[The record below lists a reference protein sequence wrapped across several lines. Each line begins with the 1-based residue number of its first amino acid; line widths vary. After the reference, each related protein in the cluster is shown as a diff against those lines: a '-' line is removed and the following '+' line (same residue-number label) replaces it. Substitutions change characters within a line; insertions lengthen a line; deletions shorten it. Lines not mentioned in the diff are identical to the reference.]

1 MAPQHDWF
9 EKDYYKALG
18 VSSDASE
25 KDIKKAYRSLASKFH
40 PDKNEGDAAAEERFK
55 EISAAYDVVGDAD
68 KRKEYDEVR
77 RIGPMGRAFGDRGGF
92 GGGPFGQGGGGG
104 TTFDVGDLS
113 DLLGGIFG
121 GGGRPTAGQNRYGGP
136 RKGADLSAK
145 LNLSFVDAV
154 TGVTT
159 SVHITSDAACTTC
172 FGSGAAPGTQ
182 PEVCRR
188 CEGRGVLDDN
198 QGLFSLSQPCDQC
211 GGRGRV
217 VTSPCSTCSGSG
229 LIRRSRQVKV
239 RIPAGVKNGQK
250 IRLPGRG
257 APGVNGG
264 PPGDL
269 VVELHVGRHELFRR
283 RGQDL
288 AITVPITVVEAANG
302 ADIKVPT
309 IDGSPKTVRI
319 PPGTPSGRTF
329 RIKGAGVTTTKAT
342 GNLLVTVE
350 VTVPTDLTDEQR
362 EALAGLA
369 DPSVRDHLF
378 SKPSSTS

>member
-9 EKDYYKALG
+9 EKDYYKVLG

-25 KDIKKAYRSLASKFH
+25 KDIKKAYRKLASQFH
-40 PDKNEGDAAAEERFK
+40 PDKNEGDASAEKRFK
-55 EISAAYDVVGDAD
+55 EISVAYDVVGDPE

-92 GGGPFGQGGGGG
+92 GAGPSSQTGGRGAS
-104 TTFDVGDLS
+104 FDVGDLS

-121 GGGRPTAGQNRYGGP
+121 GSGRAAGGQNRSGGP

-145 LNLSFVDAV
+145 LNLTFVDAV

-159 SVHITSDAACTTC
+159 SVHVTSDGACTTC

-188 CEGRGVLDDN
+188 CNGRGVLDDN

-211 GGRGRV
+211 GGRGRI
-217 VTSPCSTCSGSG
+217 VTSPCSACGGSG
-229 LIRRSRQVKV
+229 LTRRSRQVKV

-288 AITVPITVVEAANG
+288 ALTVPITVVEAANG

-309 IDGSPKTVRI
+309 INGSAKTLRI

-329 RIKGAGVTTTKAT
+329 RIRGAGVETTKAT

-350 VTVPTDLTDEQR
+350 VMVPTELTDEQR
-362 EALAGLA
+362 EALAGFA
-369 DPSVRDHLF
+369 DPTVRDHLF